1 MAEHKKPM
9 DRRSLALA
17 AFLIVVVGGTVA
29 ALAYL
34 GVSSKSIYIDKA
46 QISAPT
52 AELAPTV
59 AGDLRHTYVAVGD
72 VIAPN
77 TVVAQVG
84 VELIKSTA
92 GGLVVD
98 ARTDIGTL
106 INPGTAV
113 VTTVDPS
120 ALRVVG
126 DVQENKGLTDI
137 KVGQSATFTVDAFGG
152 EKFQG
157 IVDEVSPTA
166 QSGDVVFLVSDKRQE
181 QDFTVKVRFD
191 TAAHPELKNGMSA
204 KVWVYKQ

>member
-1 MAEHKKPM
+1 M
-9 DRRSLALA
+9 DRRALALA
-17 AFLIVVVGGTVA
+17 AFLVVVVGGTIA

-34 GVSSKSIYIDKA
+34 GVSSKSVYIDKA

-59 AGDLRHTYVAVGD
+59 AGNLMHTYVAVGD
-72 VIAPN
+72 IIAPN

-98 ARTDIGTL
+98 ARTDTGTL

-113 VTTVDPS
+113 VTTVDPT

-137 KVGQSATFTVDAFGG
+137 KVGQPATFTVDAFGG
-152 EKFQG
+152 EQFTG
-157 IVDEVSPTA
+157 VVDEVSPTA
-166 QSGDVVFLVSDKRQE
+166 QSGDVVFSVSDKRQE

-191 TAAHPELKNGMSA
+191 TTAHPELKNGMSA
-204 KVWVYKQ
+204 KIWIYKQ